1 MLNNIAALIGGAA
14 PAVGDYESIQ
24 TFTLTSAQASVS
36 FTGISSDYK
45 HLQIRAIS
53 RTSAAEINLQLRANN
68 DTGNSYA
75 AHNLQGDGS
84 SAGGFASST
93 PTNNMFLMRV
103 AQSSNPANT
112 FGAAVVDVL
121 DYANTNKNK
130 TFRSLTGY
138 DANGSGYINFLSGLW
153 MSTAAINRIDIYNA
167 GGANLA
173 ANSSFALYGIK

>member
-1 MLNNIAALIGGAA
+1 MSPILGILASSIPSRGN
-14 PAVGDYESIQ
+14 YESIQ

-36 FTGISSDYK
+36 FTGIPSDYK

-53 RTSAAEINLQLRANN
+53 RTSTTEINLQVRANN

-84 SAGGFASST
+84 SAGGFSSST

-103 AQSSNPANT
+103 SSSSNSANI
-112 FGAAVVDVL
+112 FGAAVMDVL

-138 DANGSGYINFLSGLW
+138 DANGSGFINLLSGLW
-153 MSTAAINRIDIYNA
+153 MSTTAINRIDIYNA
-167 GGANLA
+167 AGANLA